1 MGLSSLIL
9 PSSYWSRC
17 QSTRQLVV
25 FCVKDVCLLWNMSK
39 NFYCLFWTS
48 YQIFLAIPN
57 DLTDLIV
64 HFFLKLRILL
74 FFLHCFPLF
83 KRRGFSLT
91 SLFSLKSFRS
101 TWALIPVLMR
111 FCQIVFKPWFSG
123 LETLLIKGAFHHSYA
138 SSRLC
143 FYVLL
148 YLFRLVLKNL
158 IIFFKWNQVKV
169 FWNS

>member
-1 MGLSSLIL
+1 
-9 PSSYWSRC
+9 
-17 QSTRQLVV
+17 
-25 FCVKDVCLLWNMSK
+25 
-39 NFYCLFWTS
+39 
-48 YQIFLAIPN
+48 
-57 DLTDLIV
+57 
-64 HFFLKLRILL
+64 
-74 FFLHCFPLF
+74 
-83 KRRGFSLT
+83 
-91 SLFSLKSFRS
+91 
-101 TWALIPVLMR
+101 MR

-169 FWNS
+169 F